1 MIWRQTL
8 LAIPSGLGM
17 FLVAFSIS
25 SELFGASHGAD
36 QVSNMSTLFLF
47 IAGLSIA
54 ALGIVVR
61 QLAAQLDTLEKEIS
75 KLKWSLD
82 QARLDKI
89 LPTVTQP
96 VAL

>member
-25 SELFGASHGAD
+25 SELFGAGHGTD
-36 QVSNMSTLFLF
+36 EVSNLSPLFLF

-61 QLAAQLDTLEKEIS
+61 QLAAQLDTLEKEIL
-75 KLKWSLD
+75 KLKWSRD
-82 QARLDKI
+82 QAMLDKI
-89 LPTVTQP
+89 LPTVT
-96 VAL
+96 

>member
-8 LAIPSGLGM
+8 LAIPTGLGM
-17 FLVAFSIS
+17 FLVAISIS
-25 SELFGASHGAD
+25 FGLFGTGHGTD
-36 QVSNMSTLFLF
+36 EISNLSTLFLF

-75 KLKWSLD
+75 KLKWSRD
-82 QARLDKI
+82 QAMLDKI
-89 LPTVTQP
+89 LPTVT
-96 VAL
+96 

>member
-25 SELFGASHGAD
+25 ELFGAGHGTD
-36 QVSNMSTLFLF
+36 KVSNLSPLFLF
-47 IAGLSIA
+47 IAGLCIA

-61 QLAAQLDTLEKEIS
+61 QLAAQLDTVEKEIS
-75 KLKWSLD
+75 KLKWSRD
-82 QARLDKI
+82 QATLDKI
-89 LPTVTQP
+89 LPTVN
-96 VAL
+96 